1 MVVLFVFLFSGC
13 GQAQNVIVGEGV
25 VLRMGLE
32 GGFFG
37 IRTDEGNE
45 YLPINLD
52 EEYRKSGLRVSFE
65 AVPVDVMTIQM
76 WGTPVE
82 IKDIKLEKI
91 LKLFNE

>member
-1 MVVLFVFLFSGC
+1 
-13 GQAQNVIVGEGV
+13 
-25 VLRMGLE
+25 MGLE

-91 LKLFNE
+91 LKLFKEWDLKQMLS